1 MHWRWTAM
9 KKKMLI
15 LALAAVF
22 CISGCGGKD
31 EPAASTTDE
40 VDQYAEQMEDSGKQG
55 LIAPSEAVK
64 NLLIKTWNVD
74 GGNDVYK
81 MEADGTGT
89 KNEDPFT
96 FECGFDEDKNITLE
110 IKLNGSEETELYA
123 LSSDETGYGF
133 NLASLNGGKDI
144 RLVPADLE
152 FLDMGDERAAGIVGE
167 WKDPSGNRYVFEKD
181 NKVTIKGSDNDTEG
195 TYSAV
200 QDADG
205 TLLLKLVVPGGSL
218 EFAYTLNEDN
228 SQIELCSPGTDVV
241 HVWTRG

>member
-1 MHWRWTAM
+1 M

-110 IKLNGSEETELYA
+110 IKLDGSEETELYA
-123 LSSDETGYGF
+123 LSSDETGYGLD
-133 NLASLNGGKDI
+133 LASLNNGEDI

-152 FLDMGDERAAGIVGE
+152 FLDMEDERAAGIVGE
-167 WKDPSGNRYVFEKD
+167 WKDESGNSYVFGED
-181 NKVTIKGSDNDTEG
+181 NSVTVKGSDQDTEG
-195 TYSAV
+195 TFSVV
-200 QDADG
+200 QDAEG
-205 TLLLKLVVPGGSL
+205 MLLLKLVVPGGSL
-218 EFAYTLNEDN
+218 EFAYTLNEDK
-228 SQIELCSPGTDVV
+228 SQIELCSPGSDVV

>member
-1 MHWRWTAM
+1 M

-81 MEADGTGT
+81 MEAD
-89 KNEDPFT
+89 
-96 FECGFDEDKNITLE
+96 
-110 IKLNGSEETELYA
+110 
-123 LSSDETGYGF
+123 
-133 NLASLNGGKDI
+133 
-144 RLVPADLE
+144 
-152 FLDMGDERAAGIVGE
+152 
-167 WKDPSGNRYVFEKD
+167 
-181 NKVTIKGSDNDTEG
+181 
-195 TYSAV
+195 
-200 QDADG
+200 
-205 TLLLKLVVPGGSL
+205 
-218 EFAYTLNEDN
+218 
-228 SQIELCSPGTDVV
+228 
-241 HVWTRG
+241 

>member
-1 MHWRWTAM
+1 M

-89 KNEDPFT
+89 KNEDPFI

-110 IKLNGSEETELYA
+110 IKLDGSEETELYA

-200 QDADG
+200 QDAAC
-205 TLLLKLVVPGGSL
+205 TLLL
-218 EFAYTLNEDN
+218 
-228 SQIELCSPGTDVV
+228 
-241 HVWTRG
+241 

>member
-1 MHWRWTAM
+1 M

-110 IKLNGSEETELYA
+110 IKLDGSEETELYA

-167 WKDPSGNRYVFEKD
+167 WKDQSGNSYVFGKD
-181 NKVTIKGSDNDTEG
+181 NCVTVKGSDQDTEG

-205 TLLLKLVVPGGSL
+205 TLLLKLMVPGGSL
-218 EFAYTLNEDN
+218 EFEYKLNEDN
-228 SQIELCSPGTDVV
+228 SQMELCSPGTDVV
-241 HVWTRG
+241 HVWTKG